1 MNSSESIEELLALM
15 VEMKAS
21 DLFIKVG
28 SPPIVRIAGRLANL
42 QSEKWKERKLTPQ
55 ETEGF
60 AYSVMNEKQRKNF
73 EEKMEQD
80 LAYSA
85 SGLGRFRINI
95 FRQRNSIAMAIRLVP
110 FNIPPF
116 EDLNLPEVI
125 RELAETERGIIIV
138 TGVTGSGKSTTLAS
152 MIDHINKNRRCHI
165 VTIEDPIEFLH
176 RDNLSIINQ
185 REVEMDTLS
194 FNDALIH
201 VVRQNPDVIMV
212 GEMRDII
219 SLQAALS
226 AAETGHF
233 VLTTMHTL
241 DATQT
246 LERIINFFPPY
257 QHNQIRMQLVL
268 CLRAVISLRLLPRC
282 DIEGRVPAC
291 EVLVTTPFIKKLIE
305 ENKIFQIPQ
314 AIADGEFYGMQTF
327 NQSLIGL
334 YQRGMVSYD
343 DALYASTN
351 PEEFKLN
358 IRGIYSGKDVIMEEY
373 LPKEEGVPTKEDTKQ
388 KAASGILKT
397 KDQYSF

>member
-1 MNSSESIEELLALM
+1 MNPEESIEELLGLM
-15 VEMKAS
+15 VEAKAS

-28 SPPIVRIAGRLANL
+28 SPPVVRVAGRLVNL
-42 QSEKWKERKLTPQ
+42 QSEKWKERRLTPQ
-55 ETEGF
+55 ETESF

-95 FRQRNSIAMAIRLVP
+95 FRQRNSIAMALRLVP

-152 MIDHINKNRRCHI
+152 MVDHINKQRRCHI
-165 VTIEDPIEFLH
+165 VTVEDPIEFLH
-176 RDNLSIINQ
+176 RDALSIINQ

-212 GEMRDII
+212 GEMRDIT

-268 CLRAVISLRLLPRC
+268 CLKAIISLRLLPRC
-282 DIEGRVPAC
+282 DIEGRVPGC
-291 EVLVTTPFIKKLIE
+291 EVLVVTPFIRKLIE
-305 ENKIFQIPQ
+305 ENKISQIPS
-314 AIADGEFYGMQTF
+314 AIADGGFYGMQTF

-343 DALYASTN
+343 DALSASTN

-373 LPKEEGVPTKEDTKQ
+373 VPKEEEVSTKEEPSQ
-388 KAASGILKT
+388 KAPSSILRT
-397 KDQYSF
+397 KDQFSF

>member
-1 MNSSESIEELLALM
+1 MGEESIDELLAYM
-15 VEMKAS
+15 VESNAS

-28 SPPIVRIAGRLANL
+28 SPPILRKAGRLANF
-42 QSEKWKERKLTPQ
+42 SGEKWKERRLTPQ

-125 RELAETERGIIIV
+125 RELAETERGIIIT

-152 MIDHINKNRRCHI
+152 MIDHINKQRRCHI
-165 VTIEDPIEFLH
+165 VTVEDPIEFLH
-176 RDNLSIINQ
+176 RDNSSIINQ

-194 FNDALIH
+194 FKDALIH
-201 VVRQNPDVIMV
+201 VVRQNPDVIMI
-212 GEMRDII
+212 GEMRDIT
-219 SLQAALS
+219 SLEAALS

-268 CLRAVISLRLLPRC
+268 CLKAIISLRLLPRC
-282 DIEGRVPAC
+282 DIEGRVPGC
-291 EVLVTTPFIKKLIE
+291 EVLVATPFIKKLIE
-305 ENKIFQIPQ
+305 ENKISQIPT
-314 AIADGEFYGMQTF
+314 AIADGAFYGMQTF
-327 NQSLIGL
+327 NQSLLGL

-343 DALYASTN
+343 DALSASTN

-373 LPKEEGVPTKEDTKQ
+373 LPKEEEVLKEETKQ
-388 KAASGILKT
+388 KAPPSILR
-397 KDQYSF
+397 QAEQFSF